1 MSEER
6 SRRERLAAEYTALS
20 QLAEEVRRRIELLNA
35 TLNEVASAKSAL
47 EELEVVEEGEELLV
61 PIGAGVYV
69 RAKVSGKSEVL
80 VTIGANI
87 LVEKSIEEARK
98 YLDEREQKLRDM
110 LQRHVSDYQSL
121 MSRLGEIE
129 RELRSRSG
137 G

>member
-20 QLAEEVRRRIELLNA
+20 QLVEEVRRRIELLNA
-35 TLNEVASAKSAL
+35 TLNEVVSAKSAL
-47 EELEVVEEGEELLV
+47 EELEIVEEGEELLV

-69 RAKVSGKSEVL
+69 RTRISGKNEVL

-98 YLDEREQKLRDM
+98 YLDEREQKLRDL
-110 LQRHVSDYQSL
+110 LQRHMSDYQSL
-121 MSRLGEIE
+121 VSRLGEIE

>member
-20 QLAEEVRRRIELLNA
+20 QLVEEVRRRIELLNA

-47 EELEVVEEGEELLV
+47 EELEIVEEGEELLV

-69 RAKVSGKSEVL
+69 RTRISGKSEVL

-98 YLDEREQKLRDM
+98 YLDEREQKLRDL
-110 LQRHVSDYQSL
+110 LQRHMSDYQSL
-121 MSRLGEIE
+121 VSRLGEIE